1 VRITPSD
8 IEKQE
13 FTVKMRGY
21 DKEEV
26 RNFLLF
32 IAQELSNLL
41 LEMDELKKRYL
52 QAEERIKEMESREKI
67 LKETLIAAQR
77 FSEELKANAKK
88 EAEITIKEA
97 ELKADQILS
106 KAMERLRDVNTAI
119 SKMKAEKQHIVN
131 EIRAFVISLQ
141 ELIAREESDENS
153 GKGASRSK
161 ARKGAKG

>member
-1 VRITPSD
+1 MRITPSD

-13 FTVKMRGY
+13 FSVKMRGY

-41 LEMDELKKRYL
+41 LEMNELKKKYL

-88 EAEITIKEA
+88 EAEIMIKEA
-97 ELKADQILS
+97 ELKADQIIS
-106 KAMERLRDVNTAI
+106 KAMERLREINMSI
-119 SKMKAEKQHIVN
+119 NRMKAEKQNIINQIKVF
-131 EIRAFVISLQ
+131 ALSLQ
-141 ELIAREESDENS
+141 ELISREDEGEDRGEGS
-153 GKGASRSK
+153 SKSK
-161 ARKGAKG
+161 ARKSSKG

>member
-1 VRITPSD
+1 MRITPSD

-13 FTVKMRGY
+13 FSVKMRGY

-41 LEMDELKKRYL
+41 LEMDELKKKYL

-88 EAEITIKEA
+88 EAEIMIKEA
-97 ELKADQILS
+97 ELKADQIIS
-106 KAMERLRDVNTAI
+106 KAMERLREINMSI
-119 SKMKAEKQHIVN
+119 NRMKAEKQNIINQIKVF
-131 EIRAFVISLQ
+131 AISLQ
-141 ELIAREESDENS
+141 ELISREDEGEDRGEGS
-153 GKGASRSK
+153 PKSK
-161 ARKGAKG
+161 ARKSSKG